1 MIIEFPGT
9 RGEIEES
16 STEHKYH
23 SSLIIRYKKTS
34 ALIDFGIKY
43 NPQLINKIND
53 FDFILITHTHPDHYI
68 WTLEDENRINISVYL
83 TRIALDYS
91 KYKPKDYRI
100 IKDSKEY
107 RLKDLKVVAHK
118 VTHSLRCP
126 AVGFKIKGDRTLIY
140 APDILDFEE
149 DKGVVFKD
157 VDLLI
162 ADGSSLNINMVRR
175 KDDRL
180 YGHTRV
186 KTIIGWCK
194 KYNIGRL
201 IVTHCGKQIVTM
213 DKKELAG
220 MLEEYTEGEIDVVVA
235 YDGYRME
242 L

>member
-53 FDFILITHTHPDHYI
+53 FDFILITHAHPDHYI
-68 WTLEDENRINISVYL
+68 WTVEDENRINIPVYL
-83 TRIALDYS
+83 TKVTFDYG
-91 KYKPKDYRI
+91 KYKPGDSRI
-100 IKDSKEY
+100 IESDKKY
-107 RLKDLKVVAHK
+107 RLKNLDITAYKVI
-118 VTHSLRCP
+118 HSLRCP
-126 AVGFKIKGDRTLIY
+126 AVGFKIKGDKTLIY

-149 DKGVVFKD
+149 DKGVVLKD

-175 KDDRL
+175 KEGKL
-180 YGHTRV
+180 FGHTRI
-186 KTIIGWCK
+186 KTMIEWCK
-194 KYNIGRL
+194 KYNISSL

-220 MLEEYTEGEIDVVVA
+220 RLEEYTEGKINVIVA

>member
-9 RGEIEES
+9 KGEIEES
-16 STEHKYH
+16 SAEHKYH
-23 SSLIIRYKKTS
+23 SSLIIRYKKTC

-43 NPQLINKIND
+43 NPQLINKIGD
-53 FDFILITHTHPDHYI
+53 LDFILITHAHPDHYI
-68 WTLEDENRINISVYL
+68 LTVKDENRINTPIYL
-83 TRIALDYS
+83 NRITFGYS

-100 IKDSKEY
+100 FQTGKKYSM
-107 RLKDLKVVAHK
+107 KDLDVTAYKVI
-118 VTHSLRCP
+118 HSIRCP
-126 AVGFKIKGDRTLIY
+126 AVGFKIKGDKTIIY
-140 APDILDFEE
+140 APDIVDFEE
-149 DKGVVFKD
+149 DKGTVLKD
-157 VDLLI
+157 VDMLI

-175 KDDRL
+175 KEGKL
-180 YGHTRV
+180 FGHTRV

-220 MLEEYTEGEIDVVVA
+220 RLEEYTEGKINVVVA
-235 YDGYRME
+235 YDGYKME

>member
-9 RGEIEES
+9 KGEIEES
-16 STEHKYH
+16 NTEHKYH

-53 FDFILITHTHPDHYI
+53 FDFILITHAHPDHYI
-68 WTLEDENRINISVYL
+68 WALEDENRINIPVYL
-83 TRIALDYS
+83 TRVTLDYG
-91 KYKPKDYRI
+91 KYKPGDSRI
-100 IKDSKEY
+100 IESDKKY
-107 RLKDLKVVAHK
+107 RLKDLDIIAYKVI
-118 VTHSLRCP
+118 HSVKCP
-126 AVGFKIKGDRTLIY
+126 AVGYKIKGDKTLIY
-140 APDILDFEE
+140 SPDILDFEE
-149 DKGVVFKD
+149 DKGIVLKD

-175 KDDRL
+175 KEGKL
-180 YGHTRV
+180 YGHTRI
-186 KTIIGWCK
+186 KTMIEWCK
-194 KYNIGRL
+194 KYNIGSL

-220 MLEEYTEGEIDVVVA
+220 RLEEYTEGKINVIVA

>member
-16 STEHKYH
+16 SAEHKYH
-23 SSLIIRYKKTS
+23 SSLIIRYKKTG

-53 FDFILITHTHPDHYI
+53 FDFILITHAHPDHYI
-68 WTLEDENRINISVYL
+68 WTVEDENRINIPVYL
-83 TRIALDYS
+83 TRIALDYG

-100 IKDSKEY
+100 FQTGKKYS
-107 RLKDLKVVAHK
+107 LKCLNITTYKVI
-118 VTHSLRCP
+118 HSIRCP
-126 AVGFKIKGDRTLIY
+126 AVGYKIKGDKTIIY
-140 APDILDFEE
+140 APDIVDFEE
-149 DKGVVFKD
+149 DKGTVLKD

-175 KDDRL
+175 KEGKL
-180 YGHTRV
+180 FGHTRV
-186 KTIIGWCK
+186 KTIIEWCK
-194 KYNIGRL
+194 KYNIGSL

-220 MLEEYTEGEIDVVVA
+220 RLEEYTGGKINAIVA

>member
-16 STEHKYH
+16 SAEHKYH

-68 WTLEDENRINISVYL
+68 WTLEDENRINIPVYL

-126 AVGFKIKGDRTLIY
+126 AVGYKIKGDKTLIY

-194 KYNIGRL
+194 KYKMGVSI
-201 IVTHCGKQIVTM
+201 
-213 DKKELAG
+213 
-220 MLEEYTEGEIDVVVA
+220 
-235 YDGYRME
+235 
-242 L
+242 

>member
-9 RGEIEES
+9 KGEIEES

-53 FDFILITHTHPDHYI
+53 FDFILITHAHPDHYI
-68 WTLEDENRINISVYL
+68 WTLEDENRINIPVYL
-83 TRIALDYS
+83 TKITLDYG
-91 KYKPKDYRI
+91 KYKPVNYRI
-100 IKDSKEY
+100 IEYGREY
-107 RLKDLKVVAHK
+107 RLKNMQITAYKVI
-118 VTHSLRCP
+118 HSLRCP
-126 AVGFKIKGDRTLIY
+126 AVGYKIKGDKTIIY
-140 APDILDFEE
+140 APDIVDFEE

-175 KDDRL
+175 KDDKL

-186 KTIIGWCK
+186 KTIIEWCK
-194 KYNIGRL
+194 KYNIDSL

-220 MLEEYTEGEIDVVVA
+220 RLEEYTEGKINVTVA
-235 YDGYRME
+235 NDDYRME

>member
-53 FDFILITHTHPDHYI
+53 FDFILITHAHPDHYI
-68 WTLEDENRINISVYL
+68 WTIEEEKRINIPVYL
-83 TRIALDYS
+83 TKITLDYG
-91 KYKPKDYRI
+91 KYKPINYRI
-100 IKDSKEY
+100 IEGGREY
-107 RLKDLKVVAHK
+107 RLKNMQITAYKVI
-118 VTHSLRCP
+118 HSLRCP
-126 AVGFKIKGDRTLIY
+126 AVGYKIKGDKTIIY

-149 DKGVVFKD
+149 DKGVVLKD

-175 KDDRL
+175 KEGKL
-180 YGHTRV
+180 FGHTRI
-186 KTIIGWCK
+186 KTMIEWCK
-194 KYNIGRL
+194 KYNISSL

-220 MLEEYTEGEIDVVVA
+220 RLEEYTEGKINVIVA